1 MSTTIPTAT
10 ATATSTAPQAFPSA
24 PAPATPDALGPMA
37 SRRVSILLSFTAG
50 FVDTFGFV
58 ALFGLFTAHV
68 TGNFVLIGAA
78 IAGAGSAA
86 VLGKLLALPAF
97 VAGVVATRAWQL
109 RCEREGRASG
119 VAVVVVQ
126 LLLLLAFMAGGVL
139 ATPFL
144 HQDGWQVIVVGLL
157 GVLGMSVQNA
167 ASRST
172 FSKMSPSTVMT
183 GNVTQIS
190 MDLIDLLTKA
200 PGSAAAATRVR
211 GMWPAITAFAIGSL
225 GGALAFK
232 PMGFWAI
239 VAPVAALALVLNAL
253 TQTSPAP

>member
-10 ATATSTAPQAFPSA
+10 TPQGVSSASTS
-24 PAPATPDALGPMA
+24 APATPDVSGPTA
-37 SRRVSILLSFTAG
+37 SRSVSILLSFTAG

-86 VLGKLLALPAF
+86 LLGKLLALPTF
-97 VAGVVATRAWQL
+97 VVGVVATRTWQL

-126 LLLLLAFMAGGVL
+126 LLLLLAFMASGVL

-144 HQDGWQVIVVGLL
+144 RSDGWPVVVVGLL

-183 GNVTQIS
+183 GNVTQIC
-190 MDLIDLLTKA
+190 MDLVDLLTRA
-200 PGSAAAATRVR
+200 PGYAAAATRVR

-225 GGALAFK
+225 GGGLAFK
-232 PMGFWAI
+232 PLGFWSI
-239 VAPVAALALVLNAL
+239 LAPVVALALVLHAL